1 MANPC
6 PTNFCYC
13 YFNCFGSEAYNNKT
27 VIFDMNNYTM
37 RIGIVCYPTFGGS
50 GVLATELGKALAQK
64 GHLVHFIT
72 YQQPVRL
79 NGFIPNIFYHEVQVP
94 TYPLF
99 DYPPYETALASSMV
113 DVIKNNNLDLLHV
126 HYAIPHASAAYMAKK
141 ILELEGKHIPVI
153 TTLHGT
159 DITLVGRDKT
169 YAPVVAF
176 SINQS
181 DAITAV
187 SNNLRDETYKIFKI
201 EKEIEVIRNFVD
213 VQRFNRKPIDAF
225 KKVIAPNGERILL
238 HASNFRKLK
247 RVQDVVKIFYE
258 VQKKVKSK
266 LLFIGDGPERATAED
281 LAREL
286 GVADEIRFVGKQEQM
301 EDILAIGD
309 LFLLP
314 SEYESF
320 GLAALEA
327 MAAGVPVVSTNAG
340 GLSEINIPGE
350 TGFMGNVGDVAT
362 MSQQSLDILSNDDVL
377 KTFKSNAAAHAR
389 KFDIHHIVPLYEKLY
404 ERFL

>member
-1 MANPC
+1 
-6 PTNFCYC
+6 
-13 YFNCFGSEAYNNKT
+13 
-27 VIFDMNNYTM
+27 M

-64 GHLVHFIT
+64 GHHVHFIT

-99 DYPPYETALASSMV
+99 DYPPYETALASTMV

-126 HYAIPHASAAYMAKK
+126 HYAIPHASAAYMAKR
-141 ILELEGKHIPVI
+141 ILEKEGKKIPVI

-181 DAITAV
+181 DGITAV
-187 SNNLRDETYKIFKI
+187 SENLRDETYKIFPI
-201 EKEIEVIRNFVD
+201 EKEIEVINNFVD
-213 VQRFNRKPIDAF
+213 VARFTRKPIDAF

-238 HASNFRKLK
+238 HASNFRKIK
-247 RVQDVVKIFYE
+247 RVQDVVKIFHE
-258 VQKKVKSK
+258 VHKVLPSK
-266 LLFIGDGPERATAED
+266 LLFVGDGPERQMAE
-281 LAREL
+281 EL
-286 GVADEIRFVGKQEQM
+286 SRSFGVYDDIRFVGKQEQM
-301 EDILAIGD
+301 EDILAIAD
-309 LFLLP
+309 LFLLT

-327 MAAGVPVVSTNAG
+327 MASGVPVVSTNAG
-340 GLSEINIPGE
+340 GLGEIMIQGV
-350 TGFMGNVGDVAT
+350 TGFMADIGDIKAMT
-362 MSQQSLDILSNDDVL
+362 NYALEMIKDDAVL
-377 KTFKSNAAAHAR
+377 KVFKTNAAEHA
-389 KFDIHHIVPLYEKLY
+389 KKYDISNIIPIYEKLY
-404 ERFL
+404 ERFLDTEETYHLSETVTGNKM